1 VVPGGSSVK
10 NAAGGLIHE
19 PVWRYLFTHPVDQN
33 GTAVPPDADCAM
45 ERQTAHGVPPTVPA
59 RP

>member
-1 VVPGGSSVK
+1 VK

-19 PVWRYLFTHPVDQN
+19 PVWRYLFTHPVEQT
-33 GTAVPPDADCAM
+33 GTAVPPDADCSM
-45 ERQTAHGVPPTVPA
+45 ERQTAHGVQPTAPA

>member
-1 VVPGGSSVK
+1 VK
-10 NAAGGLIHE
+10 NAAGAMIHE
-19 PVWRYLFTHPVDQN
+19 PVWRYLFTHPVDQT

-45 ERQTAHGVPPTVPA
+45 ERQTAHGVPATPLAPSV